1 MVPKPGLKNSGVN
14 TGGYEIGGH
23 RESMV
28 TCDRGED
35 HGQNQGSEPQNL
47 TVLQYIQAKP
57 PALFESSRIAS
68 SSWDSF
74 SILKI
79 LPITQDPAQM

>member
-1 MVPKPGLKNSGVN
+1 MVLKPGLKNSDVN

-35 HGQNQGSEPQNL
+35 HGQNQGSVPPKPDCPSI
-47 TVLQYIQAKP
+47 YIRKTTC
-57 PALFESSRIAS
+57 
-68 SSWDSF
+68 SF
-74 SILKI
+74 
-79 LPITQDPAQM
+79 